1 MKKQILQ
8 EQKSIFALNI
18 LGENMKKIRNPYTK
32 IEGYCCFGCS
42 PENSIGL
49 KMTFVEMDNEI
60 WSYWNPNPLFQ
71 GYKDVLHGG
80 IQVTLMDEIASWVLQ
95 VKLKTAGVTSG
106 ISTRFF
112 HPVFVN
118 KGEILLKARI
128 SEIRR
133 NIVSIQV
140 DLFDNDEK
148 LCAQSTITYFAFNES
163 MAREKLFYPGVEAF
177 YENE

>member
-1 MKKQILQ
+1 MK
-8 EQKSIFALNI
+8 N
-18 LGENMKKIRNPYTK
+18 IRNPYTS

-42 PENSIGL
+42 PDNSIGL
-49 KMTFVEMDNEI
+49 KMTFKEVDNEI
-60 WSYWNPNPLFQ
+60 WSYWDPNPLYQ

-106 ISTRFF
+106 ISTRFL

-118 KGEILLKARI
+118 KGKILLKA
-128 SEIRR
+128 SVVEMKR
-133 NIVSIQV
+133 NIANIKV
-140 DLFDNDEK
+140 DLYDSEEK
-148 LCAQSTITYFAFNES
+148 LCAQSTITYFAFNEAI
-163 MAREKLFYPGVEAF
+163 ARDKLFYPGVEAF